1 MRTQWRMGMGGV
13 TGLDY
18 AAVYPLLDRM
28 GLEPDEWWQMLE
40 DIAVMESAA
49 VTQIHLHDPEN

>member
-1 MRTQWRMGMGGV
+1 MGMGGV